1 MLCQDYRRLKDQSEK
16 VMFGVV
22 SIGLGLGLN
31 LEKDDGK
38 LQGFEKE

>member
-1 MLCQDYRRLKDQSEK
+1 MCCFRIRGVKDQSEK